1 MTTPSVNIDAFGSVV
16 LTVMLILDVDGVIKI
31 NVFRPSVNAVV
42 KTDAQC
48 ECILSWFFKN

>member
-1 MTTPSVNIDAFGSVV
+1 MFTPSVSVDAFGSVV
-16 LTVMLILDVDGVIKI
+16 LPVMLILDVNGVIKI

-48 ECILSWFFKN
+48 ESILSWFF